1 MALSITTGKKHSA
14 APLLSRLMRANGNTW
29 KLEAAKTLIRVIAP
43 VFMEKKTF
51 VLMDSWYMKRK
62 LLCSSFKDTFIG
74 IGQVRKDS
82 SLYDL
87 PTQTKKRLSPEIWE
101 KVSDER
107 VACMVEKRKEV
118 FLYGKNTDLLTSTI

>member
-1 MALSITTGKKHSA
+1 
-14 APLLSRLMRANGNTW
+14 MRANGNTW